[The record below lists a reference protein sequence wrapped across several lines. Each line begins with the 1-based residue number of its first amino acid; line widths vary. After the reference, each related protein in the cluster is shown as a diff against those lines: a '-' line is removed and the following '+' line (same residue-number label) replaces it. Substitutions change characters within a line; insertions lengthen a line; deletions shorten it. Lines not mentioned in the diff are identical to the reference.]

1 MSLPLG
7 LSYILRNKLPLPC
20 LEGKSLAASILEA
33 KAQKR
38 VENSQHWYMISH
50 SMPSTSLSM
59 PSLKSFF
66 HPFQSLNLQTFN
78 EMGDSHPGMR
88 NEGGELLQKSALFNP
103 FDFTFLSGHSQ
114 FQSFWCW
121 WFLSLWK
128 ILQWIFGWSS
138 DFLTSSYSFR
148 SVITHLL
155 SFPLSKL
162 YNCYCLSCF
171 PFLVSFKTTCC
182 FSRILGM
189 SRITVGIQVLAFLG
203 LNPIKL
209 QFL

>member
-1 MSLPLG
+1 
-7 LSYILRNKLPLPC
+7 
-20 LEGKSLAASILEA
+20 
-33 KAQKR
+33 
-38 VENSQHWYMISH
+38 
-50 SMPSTSLSM
+50 MPSTSLSM

-66 HPFQSLNLQTFN
+66 HPLQSLNLQTFN

-171 PFLVSFKTTCC
+171 IFILFCIDFKAVCFHIETSSLWHCIMLGPEVSNEILMISKQRAVISFINILIFFLFFKTK
-182 FSRILGM
+182 IWGD
-189 SRITVGIQVLAFLG
+189 A
-203 LNPIKL
+203 
-209 QFL
+209 